1 MKVYNNTSLCNE
13 DFDIVKILENYIDES
28 IPFCSF
34 YHNGNIDDID
44 AFNAFYAENGY
55 IIHLILILPISQV
68 PEELTK
74 LKNLEVLC
82 LEGNKETI
90 LPISLG
96 DLSKLKDLSLHQF
109 NLEFIPK
116 SIGNLKNLKVLRF
129 SKFRMIQFPKQMENL
144 NSLEIFGLYESKLE
158 SIPEF
163 LLKLESLKEFDL
175 WSCALKRNEISAN
188 ILKQL
193 QEQGVKIREPKWI

>member
-1 MKVYNNTSLCNE
+1 MKDYSGSSLCDV
-13 DFDIVKILENYIDES
+13 DFNIIRIIENIIGES
-28 IPFCSF
+28 IPFYSF
-34 YHNGNIDDID
+34 YSNGNIDGID
-44 AFNAFYAENGY
+44 GFNAFYAENGH
-55 IIHLILILPISQV
+55 ILHLILTLSISRV
-68 PEELTK
+68 PEDLSR
-74 LKNLEVLC
+74 LKNLEVLS
-82 LEGNKETI
+82 LEGNEETS

-129 SKFRMIQFPKQMENL
+129 SKFRKIQFPKQMRDL

-163 LLKLESLKEFDL
+163 LLNLERLKEFDL
-175 WSCALKRNEISAN
+175 WSCTIKRNEKSTN